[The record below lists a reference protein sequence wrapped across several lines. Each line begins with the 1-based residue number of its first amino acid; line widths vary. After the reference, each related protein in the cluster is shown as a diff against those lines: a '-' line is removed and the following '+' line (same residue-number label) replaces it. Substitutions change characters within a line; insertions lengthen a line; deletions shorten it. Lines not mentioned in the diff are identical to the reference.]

1 MSKGTDER
9 LSLIAEIIYLR
20 EMNYLMS
27 KIILNIEKEETNEQ
41 R

>member
-9 LSLIAEIIYLR
+9 LSLLAEIIYLR
-20 EMNYLMS
+20 EINELMS
-27 KIILNIEKEETNEQ
+27 KVIVNIEKEETNEQ

>member
-20 EMNYLMS
+20 EINELTS
-27 KIILNIEKEETNEQ
+27 KIILNIEKEKTNEQ

>member
-20 EMNYLMS
+20 EINELMS
-27 KIILNIEKEETNEQ
+27 KIILNIEKEKTNEQ

>member
-20 EMNYLMS
+20 EINELMS

>member
-20 EMNYLMS
+20 EINELMS
-27 KIILNIEKEETNEQ
+27 KIIVNIDTKEEING
-41 R
+41 

>member
-27 KIILNIEKEETNEQ
+27 KIIVNIDTKEEING
-41 R
+41 